1 MGLGKFVA
9 KKVGKDLAKR
19 EVEKVPGFG
28 IVSQFV
34 RMKPSVSGR
43 VERGAQRIKGNKD
56 IAMSQRKGENIQ
68 RGNKNFAKMSALEK
82 VAYSGGDFVTDLAK
96 GVAGAGAVMGLV
108 AATRGAGRLYDNIKT
123 ERVWKMLQQERPEL
137 TRTKKDRR
145 NFEVLKQFSPDI
157 ASNITTAESYMERM
171 KNAPMVPH
179 EFVRDLRD
187 VQSKGNSL
195 QYQLADTASKQGF
208 DFGATGDFNRQMK
221 MRAQELG
228 SKAQQHDK
236 THKQKERHHRDRNPK
251 PSVGPITREQLRMRK
266 NRVNPKNDY
275 ERKILGMMR

>member
-19 EVEKVPGFG
+19 EVEKVPGLG
-28 IVSQFV
+28 IAAQFAG
-34 RMKPSVSGR
+34 MTPSVSGR
-43 VERGAQRIKGNKD
+43 VEGVAQNIKENKD

-82 VAYSGGDFVTDLAK
+82 VAYSGGDFAADLAK

-108 AATRGAGRLYDNIKT
+108 AATRGAGRLYENMKT
-123 ERVWKMLQQERPEL
+123 ERVWKRLQQERPEL

-145 NFEVLKQFSPDI
+145 NFEVLQQFSPDI

-179 EFVRDLRD
+179 EFVRDLKD
-187 VQSKGNSL
+187 VQSKGQGM
-195 QYQLADTASKQGF
+195 QYHLTNAASGAQF
-208 DFGATGDFNRQMK
+208 DFGGTALNRQK
-221 MRAQELG
+221 DKQFERTFAQKNRQIDVQAQGLG
-228 SKAQQHDK
+228 IKQKSKARRATNK
-236 THKQKERHHRDRNPK
+236 RRGTK
-251 PSVGPITREQLRMRK
+251 
-266 NRVNPKNDY
+266 
-275 ERKILGMMR
+275 